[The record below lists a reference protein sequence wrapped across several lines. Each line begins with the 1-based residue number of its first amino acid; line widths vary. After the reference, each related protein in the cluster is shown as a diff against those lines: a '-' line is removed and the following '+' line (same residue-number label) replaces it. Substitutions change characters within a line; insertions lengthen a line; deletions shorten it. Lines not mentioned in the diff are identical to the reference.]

1 MAITTRDIDPA
12 YILYGVLIFSWVEF
26 VWEAYLSIRQRRIY
40 RKNTTTPP
48 ELEGIVDD
56 ETFEKARLYA
66 LDKSSFGAVQ
76 GIFSQ
81 ILSTILI
88 WFFAFKYVWDLSGQI
103 NIDIIG
109 IGDSEIYQSMMF
121 LFIFNLFS
129 TVINLPF
136 SIYGTFVLEEK
147 RGFNQQTALFYV
159 KDQIKKFII
168 SQIITMP
175 MIAAVI
181 KIVYWGGEFFFIY
194 LWAFVVGFS
203 LFMLIIYPE
212 FIAPLFDKYT
222 PLPDGDLRTQIEK
235 LAASIQFPLYKLFV
249 VEGSKRSSHSNAYF
263 YGFFKFKRIVLFDT
277 LLEAE
282 EREKLKTEEDK
293 AKEEA
298 EKKEKEENDSEPEKR
313 NKLAKG
319 CTTPEILAVLGHEL
333 GHWKLNHVLKNI
345 VIAEG
350 HIFAMF
356 ALFGYLYQ
364 HQMLYTAFGFEDGE
378 RPVLIGLMI
387 ILQFITA
394 PYNAVLDFLMTALS
408 RRFEFQ
414 ADDFAA
420 TILGRGPHLQSALIK
435 LNNDNLGFPIYDW
448 LFSAWHHSHPPIL
461 ERLSVLKTKRAGKKL
476 E

>member
-159 KDQIKKFII
+159 KDQIKGFIVGQAI
-168 SQIITMP
+168 MLP
-175 MIAAVI
+175 LVAAII
-181 KIVYWGGEFFFIY
+181 KIIQWGGTYFFVY
-194 LWAFVVGFS
+194 LWVFVTVFS

-222 PLPDGDLRTQIEK
+222 PLPEGQLRKDIEE
-235 LAASIQFPLYKLFV
+235 LAASIEFPLYKLFV

-298 EKKEKEENDSEPEKR
+298 EEKEKEENDSEPEKK

-350 HIFAMF
+350 HIFA
-356 ALFGYLYQ
+356 
-364 HQMLYTAFGFEDGE
+364 
-378 RPVLIGLMI
+378 
-387 ILQFITA
+387 
-394 PYNAVLDFLMTALS
+394 
-408 RRFEFQ
+408 
-414 ADDFAA
+414 
-420 TILGRGPHLQSALIK
+420 
-435 LNNDNLGFPIYDW
+435 
-448 LFSAWHHSHPPIL
+448 
-461 ERLSVLKTKRAGKKL
+461 
-476 E
+476 